1 MRVKARDG
9 RGLFRFGARGFAA
22 EVSFCFDLR
31 ERERDSA
38 RVAEFSE
45 CVNPW
50 AAGTA
55 EAEQFGDFIEGFAG
69 SIVDGAADESVGPG
83 AISGAREKEVGVTAG
98 DDEGEGLRV
107 RWSGSSLCGLAF
119 L

>member
-1 MRVKARDG
+1 MRVEARDG

-31 ERERDSA
+31 ERERDGV
-38 RVAEFSE
+38 RVTEFCE
-45 CVNPW
+45 RVNPW
-50 AAGTA
+50 AAGVA

-83 AISGAREKEVGVTAG
+83 AISGPREKKVSVAAG

-107 RWSGSSLCGLAF
+107 R
-119 L
+119 